1 MSAQDDHADMT
12 EATGSALPEARS
24 SFWEVLW
31 VFLCLGLTSFGGPVA
46 HLGYFRTE
54 FVERRRWMDE
64 RGYADLVALCQFL
77 PGPASS
83 QVGMAVG
90 LARAGVPGSLAAWV
104 GFTLPSALLLIGFA
118 LALAQRGQWLESGV
132 LQGLKVAAVAVVA
145 QAVWG
150 MAKNLCPD
158 RPRAGLAI
166 AAALLSLL
174 LPSVLSQVGAM
185 AVCGLVGWRLLLQT
199 GSQVAQQP
207 AAHQPFCVSHRA
219 GAFAL
224 GVFTLLLLGLPLLA
238 AATASPLLA
247 TLDAFYRAG
256 ALVFGGGHV
265 VLPLLQ
271 TAVVPGGAV
280 TNAEFLAGY
289 GATQAVP
296 GPLFTFA
303 AYLGAVMRPEV
314 AAGGGSA
321 ALLEHAAPAR
331 GSAVDDGWRQ
341 CRRGGPAAGRAV
353 RPRVDER
360 HRQPCRLCAGVA
372 GLRAAGLCASAAVAG
387 GGPRCGR
394 WGAVP
399 GLKELPWRS
408 GPSLPLH
415 DSTAHRPSRGAVL

>member
-1 MSAQDDHADMT
+1 MT

-31 VFLCLGLTSFGGPVA
+31 VFLRLGLTSFGGPVA

-118 LALAQRGQWLESGV
+118 LALAQQGQWLESGV

-185 AVCGLVGWRLLLQT
+185 AFCGLVGWRLLLQT
-199 GSQVAQQP
+199 GSQPANQP
-207 AAHQPFCVSHRA
+207 VAHQPFCVSHRA

-314 AAGGGSA
+314 AGIGGWIGGLVCLLAIFLPAWLLVVGALPFWNTLRRRAAVQSTMAGVNAGVVGLLLA
-321 ALLEHAAPAR
+321 ALYDPVWTSAIGSRADFALALLAFGLLVYAR
-331 GSAVDDGWRQ
+331 LPPWLVVGL
-341 CRRGGPAAGRAV
+341 AAG
-353 RPRVDER
+353 
-360 HRQPCRLCAGVA
+360 AGA
-372 GLRAAGLCASAAVAG
+372 LFLG
-387 GGPRCGR
+387 
-394 WGAVP
+394 
-399 GLKELPWRS
+399 
-408 GPSLPLH
+408 
-415 DSTAHRPSRGAVL
+415 